1 MPVLLKVLILA
12 IVQGACELLPVSS
25 SAHVIV
31 AERLMGLDPTSPGMT
46 FLLVMLHTGTMFAC
60 IAYFWPAWRSRYF
73 SSRPAFWAFARSLAV
88 ATACTGAVGLCL
100 KLIIEKLVLRD
111 AATHDVEQLFGNMT
125 LIAAALAAVGV
136 LIIWSGRAATT
147 GPRRDQVLT
156 RDALWIGAVQ
166 GLCLPF
172 RGFSR
177 SGATISTGLL
187 RGLRQETLENYS
199 FALAVVLTPAVIVL
213 EGHRLMKAHAG
224 GLGGWLGL
232 SLGGM
237 ALSFAAG
244 WLALAWLSR
253 WLESG
258 RWRWFGYYCLIAAIG
273 VFFIGRSL
281 GAPPAAAGASSAP
294 LYRVG
299 ALEVRDPWARPTAPG
314 AGAAAMYFAI
324 TNRGARADRLMALS
338 TPAAAHADLHE
349 TRTVEGTMQ
358 MRELPYLD
366 CPPGATVRAEP
377 GGVHV
382 MLMGLAAP
390 LAAGA
395 EFPVELRFRD
405 AGSLTVRVRVGERE

>member
-31 AERLMGLDPTSPGMT
+31 AERLMGLDPTTPAMT

-73 SSRPAFWAFARSLAV
+73 SSRPAFWAFVRSLAI
-88 ATACTGAVGLCL
+88 ATACTGVVGVCL

-111 AATHDVEQLFGNMT
+111 AAAHEVEQLFGNMT

-136 LIIWSGRAATT
+136 LIVWSGRASAN
-147 GPRRDQVLT
+147 GPRRDTVRT
-156 RDALWIGAVQ
+156 GDAVWIGVVQ

-187 RGLRQETLENYS
+187 RGLRQEVLENYS

-224 GLGGWLGL
+224 GFGGWFGLG
-232 SLGGM
+232 LGGM

-258 RWRWFGYYCLIAAIG
+258 RWRWFGYYCLIAAAG

-281 GAPPAAAGASSAP
+281 GALPADGASAAP
-294 LYRVG
+294 VYRV
-299 ALEVRDPWARPTAPG
+299 AAIEVRDAWSRPTAPG
-314 AGAAAMYFAI
+314 ADAAAMYF
-324 TNRGARADRLMALS
+324 TLSNRGVRADRLIALS
-338 TPAAAHADLHE
+338 TPAAARADLHE
-349 TRTVEGTMQ
+349 TRTVEGALE
-358 MRELPYLD
+358 MRELPFLD
-366 CPPGATVRAEP
+366 CPAGGTVRAEP

-405 AGSLTVRVRVGERE
+405 AGPLTVRVRVGARE